1 MSQQQLEMKK
11 LENLGWKV
19 GRNIYKRFLKILL
32 QKTIL
37 FHLVS
42 SAFYDLNN
50 YTIDLPQDTQI
61 LYPILIDVNEPQIN
75 VKVDLKL
82 STAGRELTTMIGYIV
97 VKKIKGEG
105 WKVIDFKVD
114 DAGKMKK
121 M

>member
-1 MSQQQLEMKK
+1 
-11 LENLGWKV
+11 
-19 GRNIYKRFLKILL
+19 
-32 QKTIL
+32 
-37 FHLVS
+37 
-42 SAFYDLNN
+42 N